1 MIQAKCI
8 QKFRDKN
15 GKIYGYRLIDINET
29 IQDVTSENLK
39 RAIDKKEINVVN
51 LTLTADGRLVDCKP
65 KKQLV
70 NKKILGD
77 APRQPEIKLNK
88 HKRPAEADNY
98 REFTALLIQLL
109 EKSLKVQ
116 DAYRF
121 LTSEEELDS
130 NGELIWKHGRLDSFV
145 YNNRRCHLELSLST
159 DKDYGYFNLD
169 FMEDGGNIKPLY
181 SESYSLYAENMEANF
196 SHILKLCH
204 KVVVKVL
211 KLKQDAA
218 NKPKEDTQDD
228 MVKLV
233 DYCANYVTQNL
244 KGISAVEIDMDSGSE
259 GTIQATYELGIVYK
273 GSERQLDIGLYRE
286 DEKYRLFLGLVN
298 LDVDDFCTEFDKCL
312 EFSGNINANTDA
324 ISNFLDSYVNGVKT
338 LRGTKYRLL
347 LTNLDSV
354 YNFGTDEYSE
364 YNSKSTL
371 IHLMNEESFD
381 DLQYDGALDDEILP
395 YCFIEDSSRVEVI
408 HDWQE
413 QFLVAFVNSD
423 DKVVDL
429 LVYSMNKARYNEKFS
444 DKFKLNTSRNK
455 HADFCEDRLN
465 LPQSEYIGFKR
476 ILKPIQTLKDLCKNT
491 REIVLIEVGI
501 E

>member
-15 GKIYGYRLIDINET
+15 GKIYGYRLIDINEA

-88 HKRPAEADNY
+88 YKRPAEADNY
-98 REFTALLIQLL
+98 REFIALLIQLL

-116 DAYRF
+116 DEYRF
-121 LTSEEELDS
+121 LTSEEELDN
-130 NGELIWKHGRLDSFV
+130 NGELIWKHGRLDSFI
-145 YNNRRCHLELSLST
+145 YNNKKCHLELSLST
-159 DKDYGYFNLD
+159 DKEYGYFNLD

-312 EFSGNINANTDA
+312 EFNGNINANTDA
-324 ISNFLDSYVNGVKT
+324 ISNFLDSYVNGVKA

-347 LTNLDSV
+347 LTNLDTV
-354 YNFGTDEYSE
+354 DNYDKDEYSD
-364 YNSKSTL
+364 YKTSSIL

-395 YCFIEDSSRVEVI
+395 YWFIEDSSRVEVI

-413 QFLVAFVNSD
+413 HFFVAFVDSTDNV
-423 DKVVDL
+423 KDL
-429 LVYSMNKARYNEKFS
+429 LVYSMDKESYARDLG
-444 DKFKLNTSRNK
+444 DKLKLNTVRYM
-455 HADFCEDRLN
+455 HTDFCEDRLN
-465 LPQSEYIGFKR
+465 LPEGEYIGFKR
-476 ILKPIQTLKDLCKNT
+476 LLKPIKALRDLCEKRRN
-491 REIVLIEVGI
+491 IVLIEVNI
-501 E
+501 I